1 MKLKVNKW
9 KTNISALPV
18 ANSVSPA
25 KRIVPFRWPE
35 TSTLSPTTKSQ
46 DSSEFWR
53 FLIVDKPKV
62 GEKSEKKEKIKL
74 IYALKYIKLGL
85 NFY

>member
-1 MKLKVNKW
+1 M
-9 KTNISALPV
+9 
-18 ANSVSPA
+18 
-25 KRIVPFRWPE
+25 PFRWPE

-74 IYALKYIKLGL
+74 IYALKYITTETELLLIKHIFTQTNLL
-85 NFY
+85 KNE